1 MEVVAMLFLIVV
13 AVIMG
18 TVAVVFL
25 LPDPEPEAA
34 PGGGAAP
41 AEPAGPAPLSLEG
54 TLVAGLLDGRFSR
67 EQYRGAVARLA
78 AREEERNPM
87 ALPGPDATT

>member
-1 MEVVAMLFLIVV
+1 MLFLIVV

-25 LPDPEPEAA
+25 LPDPDPQAA
-34 PGGGAAP
+34 PDAGSAP

-54 TLVAGLLDGRFSR
+54 TLVAGLLGGEFSR